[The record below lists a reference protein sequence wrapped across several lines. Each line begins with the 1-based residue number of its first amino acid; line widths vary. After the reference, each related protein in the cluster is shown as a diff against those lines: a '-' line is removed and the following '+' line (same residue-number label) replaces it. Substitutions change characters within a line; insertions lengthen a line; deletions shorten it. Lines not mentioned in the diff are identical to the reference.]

1 MLEYDDRNDFI
12 NDNFHGPS
20 TSQFSRFVVVDAT
33 MNALKRNVSPVA
45 RRLLGNDINKIMRID
60 HAIDHLDQLLDVKP
74 SGQFEPLSIVQCI
87 RWCEVLPSTRK
98 HRDNERIFYEDYL
111 KPNYQGTHTWPAWN
125 TVFTHRQSMGNDER
139 QRKLDAASFD
149 KKFKDFMG
157 REILDLA
164 EIGYPEF
171 EKFIEGKEDFFA
183 KPNIGESGK
192 GIEKLHVADFKD
204 TKELYDYI
212 KNPEKNFGVIEEV
225 IVQHPDV
232 ARIYPYSLNCLRVV
246 TLVNDG
252 KVEVLYA
259 VFKMGNNGKFVDN
272 LENGGLACHVDLDKG
287 EICGQGHTSA
297 LINYDAHPATGIKF
311 IGYKLPYIEEVKE
324 LAKKA
329 ALVIPNFG
337 YVGWDIC
344 ITPDGPLIVEG
355 NDFPAY
361 DFPQLPDPGRP
372 RIGLIPKI
380 ESMGVKVKK

>member
-1 MLEYDDRNDFI
+1 MNLGYLGRVLTGTSFKKMNKVIDEVHEKSGKSKASIFFDIIDCGIKYGAGYNDYNIFEFY
-12 NDNFHGPS
+12 N
-20 TSQFSRFVVVDAT
+20 
-33 MNALKRNVSPVA
+33 MNGKERKTYLTRMK
-45 RRLLGNDINKIMRID
+45 NK
-60 HAIDHLDQLLDVKP
+60 
-74 SGQFEPLSIVQCI
+74 
-87 RWCEVLPSTRK
+87 
-98 HRDNERIFYEDYL
+98 YL
-111 KPNYQGTHTWPAWN
+111 ISK
-125 TVFTHRQSMGNDER
+125 MNDE
-139 QRKLDAASFD
+139 KLAYIFDEKNIFD
-149 KKFKDFMG
+149 KKFKEFMG

-164 EIGYPEF
+164 EIDYPEF
-171 EKFIEGKEDFFA
+171 ERFIEGKEDFFA

-192 GIEKLHVADFKD
+192 GIEKLHVADFAS
-204 TKELYDYI
+204 TEELYKYI
-212 KNPEKNFGVIEEV
+212 TNPEKNFGVIEEV

-246 TLVNDG
+246 TLVNNG
-252 KVEVLYA
+252 RAEVLYA

-297 LINYDAHPATGIKF
+297 LINYDAHPATGVKF
-311 IGYKLPYIEEVKE
+311 VGYKLPYIEEVKE

-361 DFPQLPDPGRP
+361 DFPQLPDPDRP

-380 ESMGVKVKK
+380 EALGVKVKK